1 MDSRPHARA
10 DKSHA
15 RSHTRPNGRSEKLQ
29 MRPPIAVSAD
39 QVLIYGRHPVA
50 AALLNQGRHIK
61 AVYVTDDAKS
71 WLLSEYADHLDKRGL
86 TPILTDRD
94 DLADALP
101 PQDKHVH
108 QGVIVVAKP
117 LSVPLLEDWL
127 NQSLPEKLV
136 LLMLDQI
143 TDARNIGA
151 IMRSAL
157 AFGASAMIATDRNTP
172 IETGAML
179 RAASGAAERMP
190 LIRVVN
196 LARAI
201 TLLQDHGFTVA
212 GLDAHGTDDLTGLQN
227 DHRLALVLGAEGSGL
242 RHLTRQKV
250 DQLIRIPIS
259 EHSESLNVSNAAAVA
274 LYAATAGDF
283 NNKKNH

>member
-1 MDSRPHARA
+1 MDSRPHGL
-10 DKSHA
+10 
-15 RSHTRPNGRSEKLQ
+15 PYGRSGKPQ
-29 MRPPIAVSAD
+29 MRSPIAVSAE

-50 AALLNQGRHIK
+50 AALVNQVRHIK
-61 AVYVTDDAKS
+61 AIYVTDDANS
-71 WLLSEYADHLDKRGL
+71 WLLSEYVDQLHKRGL
-86 TPILTDRD
+86 TPILTERD

-108 QGVIVVAKP
+108 QGIIVVAKL

-127 NQSLPEKLV
+127 DQTLPEKVV

-201 TLLQDHGFTVA
+201 TLLQDHGFTVV
-212 GLDAHGTDDLTGLQN
+212 GLDAHGTADLTGLQD
-227 DHRLALVLGAEGSGL
+227 DHRLVLVLGAEGSGL

-274 LYAATAGDF
+274 LYAATAADF